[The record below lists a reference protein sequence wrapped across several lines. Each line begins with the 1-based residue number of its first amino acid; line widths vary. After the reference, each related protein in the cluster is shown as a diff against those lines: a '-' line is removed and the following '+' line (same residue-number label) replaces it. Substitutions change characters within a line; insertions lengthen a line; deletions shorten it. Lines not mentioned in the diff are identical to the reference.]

1 MYTNLLKHICKLKL
15 LLLITGHFKSE
26 NGKLYIWQIDLKLVL
41 LTVRCDTLRLHS
53 CSLHSVVAPFIRKK
67 ITLYPLH
74 SHQVPKQII
83 THKILNKSKI
93 KILINYNK
101 NTSIIKVNK
110 TF

>member
-67 ITLYPLH
+67 
-74 SHQVPKQII
+74 
-83 THKILNKSKI
+83 
-93 KILINYNK
+93 
-101 NTSIIKVNK
+101 
-110 TF
+110 